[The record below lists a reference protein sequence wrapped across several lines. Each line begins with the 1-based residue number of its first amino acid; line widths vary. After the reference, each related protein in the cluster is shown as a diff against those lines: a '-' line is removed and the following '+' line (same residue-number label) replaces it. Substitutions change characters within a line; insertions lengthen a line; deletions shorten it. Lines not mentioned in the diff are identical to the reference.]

1 MKPPSK
7 LMVTNRPEQV
17 YVGKNTTVQD
27 FLDWINYFQAE
38 NYVLKV
44 ENEYMR
50 MRLAPKPDN
59 VVELAPPKPK
69 RTRRKPKVTNDEG
82 MTI

>member
-7 LMVTNRPEQV
+7 LVVTSKPENV
-17 YVGKNTTVQD
+17 FVGKNTTVQD
-27 FLDWINYFQAE
+27 FLDWINFFQAE
-38 NYVLKV
+38 NYVLKM

-50 MRLAPKPDN
+50 LRLAPRPDN

-69 RTRRKPKVTNDEG
+69 RTRRKAKVTNDEG
-82 MTI
+82 MAI